1 MIRGTV
7 EVECAGDKVREAR
20 LRCCGHVQKRDSE
33 DTGKMILNM
42 EVEDRMK
49 RGKQQTRF
57 MDVVKE
63 NTKRVGVTEEDVR
76 DRVRWRQMG
85 HCGGP

>member
-1 MIRGTV
+1 
-7 EVECAGDKVREAR
+7 
-20 LRCCGHVQKRDSE
+20 
-33 DTGKMILNM
+33 MILNM

-63 NTKRVGVTEEDVR
+63 NTKRVGVIEGDVR

>member
-1 MIRGTV
+1 
-7 EVECAGDKVREAR
+7 
-20 LRCCGHVQKRDSE
+20 
-33 DTGKMILNM
+33 MILNM
-42 EVEDRMK
+42 EVEDRVK

-63 NTKRVGVTEEDVR
+63 NTKRVSVIEDVR

>member
-1 MIRGTV
+1 ML
-7 EVECAGDKVREAR
+7 CAQTHRQNK
-20 LRCCGHVQKRDSE
+20 QKKTKSTQTHIIQSQIE
-33 DTGKMILNM
+33 EKINIIEIELDTGKMILNM

-63 NTKRVGVTEEDVR
+63 NTKSWR
-76 DRVRWRQMG
+76 DR
-85 HCGGP
+85 GGC